1 MRIRQAEP
9 ADAEAIAVIH
19 VRAWQTAY
27 RGLIPQGYLDA
38 LDSGE
43 RQCVWRRR
51 LAETH
56 WPKSGTL
63 VAETDGHVIGFARLC
78 ATRDEDEDPATVGEI
93 AAIYLTTEIWGTG
106 VGRRLMSAALETL
119 ARAGYRE
126 ATLWVLETNA
136 RARRFYEAG
145 GWRGDGAV
153 RQDEVDG
160 VLLTDLRYRHPVG

>member
-1 MRIRQAEP
+1 
-9 ADAEAIAVIH
+9 
-19 VRAWQTAY
+19 
-27 RGLIPQGYLDA
+27 
-38 LDSGE
+38 
-43 RQCVWRRR
+43 
-51 LAETH
+51 
-56 WPKSGTL
+56 
-63 VAETDGHVIGFARLC
+63 
-78 ATRDEDEDPATVGEI
+78 
-93 AAIYLTTEIWGTG
+93 
-106 VGRRLMSAALETL
+106 MSAALETL